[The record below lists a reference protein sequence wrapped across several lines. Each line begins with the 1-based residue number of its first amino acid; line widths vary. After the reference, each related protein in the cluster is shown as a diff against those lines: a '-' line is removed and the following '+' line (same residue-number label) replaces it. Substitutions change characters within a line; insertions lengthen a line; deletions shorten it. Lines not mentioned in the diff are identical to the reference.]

1 MHRSTLLVAATVI
14 ATSGCLDYTI
24 DTTVRADGSGVRS
37 ERMEVTRNDDFDLPP
52 EALLTLTRSGATE
65 GWRPSMEIQ
74 ADGDTTWIQER
85 QRSFGS
91 PSSWAATGES
101 VVLLGALP
109 ERADDRLGLVRL
121 GDVRLRSAIQVRS
134 ARGSDG
140 STSISYRESFVWD
153 DAAAVMVEFLIRDVD
168 HSLRERYP
176 RVPELERGGILGFA
190 RARVRDAGEAGL
202 FFDENTADLVARAV
216 DDISTHALR
225 VIRVYHED
233 ARQATIAEIFSEAFS
248 FDDEDSSRLFTEL
261 LPGLNLAFNTSVV
274 FRLTMPGSV
283 TTTNAGTRDGSVL
296 EWEFSPLDDLRGPIE
311 IYAESVIRP

>member
-24 DTTVRADGSGVRS
+24 DTTLRADGSGVRS
-37 ERMEVTRNDDFDLPP
+37 ERMEVTRNDDFDLSP
-52 EALLTLTRSGATE
+52 EALITLTRSGASH
-65 GWRPSMEIQ
+65 GWRPSMEIH

-85 QRSFGS
+85 QRGFDS
-91 PSSWAATGES
+91 PSSWAETAES

-109 ERADDRLGLVRL
+109 ERAADRLGLVRL
-121 GDVRLRSAIQVRS
+121 GDVKLRSAIQVRR
-134 ARGSDG
+134 AGGSDG
-140 STSISYRESFVWD
+140 SISISYRESFVWD
-153 DAAAVMVEFLIRDVD
+153 DAAAAMVEFLVRDVD
-168 HSLRERYP
+168 SSLRQRYP
-176 RVPELERGGILGFA
+176 SVPELERGGILGFA

-202 FFDENTADLVARAV
+202 FFDENTDDLVARAV
-216 DDISTHALR
+216 DDISSHALR
-225 VIRVYHED
+225 VIGFYHAD
-233 ARQATIAEIFSEAFS
+233 ARQETIADIFFEAFS
-248 FDDEDSSRLFTEL
+248 FDEEDTGRLFTEL